1 MKITKEIENIILT
14 HTTGLECLELYRS
27 TDLPKVL
34 AEIIKSYESRL
45 VAAFTAGEELGHR
58 NAKSIY
64 RFTKPEEE
72 VSQAAPK
79 YAKSIINDTASK

>member
-1 MKITKEIENIILT
+1 MKITKEIENIILDYCEGFE
-14 HTTGLECLELYRS
+14 HLEFSLS
-27 TDLPKVL
+27 SDLPKML
-34 AEIIKSYESRL
+34 EEIIEKYESRL

-79 YAKSIINDTASK
+79 YAKSIINDTTSK

>member
-1 MKITKEIENIILT
+1 MKITKEIENIILANT
-14 HTTGLECLELYRS
+14 SGCEYLEYYRAAR
-27 TDLPKVL
+27 LPKVL

-58 NAKSIY
+58 NSKSIY

-79 YAKSIINDTASK
+79 YAKSIINGKASK

>member
-1 MKITKEIENIILT
+1 MKITKEIENIILANT
-14 HTTGLECLELYRS
+14 NGLEYLEMSCS

-34 AEIIKSYESRL
+34 EEIIESYESRL

-64 RFTKPEEE
+64 SFTYPEEE

-79 YAKSIINDTASK
+79 YAKSIINDTTSK